1 MILIAAVH
9 DAVCE
14 TAPSPENAGMRYEL
28 VIDTQ

>member
-1 MILIAAVH
+1 VH

-14 TAPSPENAGMRYEL
+14 TAPSPENAGMRYDL